1 MPFLLLPRSSACV
14 CSEVV
19 RVCAQV
25 LSCVWLFVTPWTV
38 PCQSLGFSRQ
48 EYWNGLP
55 FPSSGDLPN
64 PGIESRSAALQSD
77 SSPSEPPG
85 MAHKIQENG
94 SFRKEQASDRDLL
107 LCCREKTR
115 NSFKICL

>member
-1 MPFLLLPRSSACV
+1 MGSSALPSSVIVSECV
-14 CSEVV
+14 QSP
-19 RVCAQV
+19 Q
-25 LSCVWLFVTPWTV
+25 SCLTLTIPWTV
-38 PCQSLGFSRQ
+38 AHQAPQSVGFSRQ